1 MTAEDRFLVNRYK
14 QGSEEAAKSLIDK
27 YQQRIF
33 ALVLYLAGNDRDK
46 AYEIAASSFMEAIRS
61 RPFLKDKKSFLI
73 RLVGVAVEKSRNIKI
88 IPSSDDSDF
97 AELPAEKR
105 KLLRIIKTAL
115 QALSFNEKAILL
127 LRDQLHLPY
136 RDIAAIL
143 QISESNARTLIIH
156 GRVRL
161 RKKIE
166 EALHGAG

>member
-1 MTAEDRFLVNRYK
+1 MTEEDNFLVKQYR
-14 QGSEEAAKSLIDK
+14 QGSEEAARSLIDK

-46 AYEIAASSFMEAIRS
+46 AYEMAASSFAEAICS
-61 RPFLKDKKSFLI
+61 RPFLEDKKSFLI
-73 RLVGVAVEKSRNIKI
+73 RLAGVAVEKSRNIKI
-88 IPSSDDSDF
+88 IPTFDESDF
-97 AELPAEKR
+97 AGLPTEKR
-105 KLLRIIKTAL
+105 KSLQIIKTAL

-136 RDIAAIL
+136 KDIAAIL
-143 QISESNARTLIIH
+143 QICEGDARTLIIH